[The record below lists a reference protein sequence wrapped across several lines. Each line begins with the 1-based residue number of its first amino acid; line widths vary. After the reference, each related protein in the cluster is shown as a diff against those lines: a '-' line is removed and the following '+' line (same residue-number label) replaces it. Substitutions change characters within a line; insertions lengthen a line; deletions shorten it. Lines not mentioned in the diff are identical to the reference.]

1 MSTESKSRTRL
12 QNVVAAFLCVTGLVA
27 VTVAATAAV
36 PPVSPGP
43 RAAVTGWTPPS
54 MHEARAGEDVGP
66 GSDEALLVSSP
77 EAVRGR

>member
-1 MSTESKSRTRL
+1 MSTESKTRL
-12 QNVVAAFLCVTGLVA
+12 QNVVAAFLCVTVLVG

-43 RAAVTGWTPPS
+43 RAAVTGWIPPS
-54 MHEARAGEDVGP
+54 MHEAQAGDDVGP